1 MCSSIH
7 KDRQGGHLSMNTQ
20 ECTSSFSAEPQT
32 AESSIHCSTLCVFY
46 AGAGIQRAML
56 NYDINLFLTQQ
67 PSHKMLPISESI
79 GVFVLQ
85 SGSSLLVWTGWLL
98 LSPVPPSGIALF
110 DLPAGSHCTAT
121 NPSTPTN
128 NSLNSVSEK
137 LALDHCLCSPT

>member
-1 MCSSIH
+1 MS
-7 KDRQGGHLSMNTQ
+7 TQ
-20 ECTSSFSAEPQT
+20 ECTSSFSANPQT
-32 AESSIHCSTLCVFY
+32 AEDSIHFSTLCAFY

-67 PSHKMLPISESI
+67 PSHEMFPVSESI

-98 LSPVPPSGIALF
+98 LSPVPPSGMALF
-110 DLPAGSHCTAT
+110 DLPVGSHCTAT

-128 NSLNSVSEK
+128 NSLNSISEK